1 MYVQAPLGFKRENL
15 HDFRTSL
22 NHAVLADLKSNKE
35 NITNAVLN
43 VEIMSKSNLY
53 QFQVRIT
60 SELGQVVI
68 LIETQT
74 YVQINYRNFSYNIGQ
89 QIGSLYQDHCS
100 NSETDRSNQTV
111 IRRRSCQC
119 SWSNSSTKWI

>member
-53 QFQVRIT
+53 QFQVKIA
-60 SELGQVVI
+60 SDLGQFI
-68 LIETQT
+68 LGNMIETQT
-74 YVQINYRNFSYNIGQ
+74 YEPINYRKIF
-89 QIGSLYQDHCS
+89 L
-100 NSETDRSNQTV
+100 
-111 IRRRSCQC
+111 
-119 SWSNSSTKWI
+119 

>member
-53 QFQVRIT
+53 QFQVSIR
-60 SELGQVVI
+60 SELGQVV
-68 LIETQT
+68 LIETQI

-89 QIGSLYQDHCS
+89 QIGSLYQDHCGD
-100 NSETDRSNQTV
+100 SETDRSN
-111 IRRRSCQC
+111 
-119 SWSNSSTKWI
+119 

>member
-68 LIETQT
+68 ILIETQT

-100 NSETDRSNQTV
+100 NSETDRSN
-111 IRRRSCQC
+111 
-119 SWSNSSTKWI
+119 

>member
-15 HDFRTSL
+15 HDFRTAL

-53 QFQVRIT
+53 QFQVKIA
-60 SELGQVVI
+60 SDLGQVI
-68 LIETQT
+68 
-74 YVQINYRNFSYNIGQ
+74 IGQ
-89 QIGSLYQDHCS
+89 
-100 NSETDRSNQTV
+100 
-111 IRRRSCQC
+111 
-119 SWSNSSTKWI
+119 

>member
-15 HDFRTSL
+15 HDFRTAL

-35 NITNAVLN
+35 NIINAILN

-53 QFQVRIT
+53 QFQVIIT

-68 LIETQT
+68 NHEHIYELIIEM
-74 YVQINYRNFSYNIGQ
+74 FSYNIG
-89 QIGSLYQDHCS
+89 
-100 NSETDRSNQTV
+100 
-111 IRRRSCQC
+111 
-119 SWSNSSTKWI
+119 

>member
-35 NITNAVLN
+35 NINNAVLN

-53 QFQVRIT
+53 QFQVKIT
-60 SELGQVVI
+60 SELGQVVLI

-74 YVQINYRNFSYNIGQ
+74 YVQIDYINFCYNIGQ

-100 NSETDRSNQTV
+100 NSETDRSN
-111 IRRRSCQC
+111 
-119 SWSNSSTKWI
+119 

>member
-68 LIETQT
+68 LIETRSP
-74 YVQINYRNFSYNIGQ
+74 VVILRRINF
-89 QIGSLYQDHCS
+89 DP
-100 NSETDRSNQTV
+100 
-111 IRRRSCQC
+111 
-119 SWSNSSTKWI
+119 

>member
-53 QFQVRIT
+53 QFQVRIR

-68 LIETQT
+68 LIETQI

-100 NSETDRSNQTV
+100 NSETDRSN
-111 IRRRSCQC
+111 
-119 SWSNSSTKWI
+119 

>member
-60 SELGQVVI
+60 SELGQVVLI

-89 QIGSLYQDHCS
+89 QIGSLYQDYCS
-100 NSETDRSNQTV
+100 NSETDRSN
-111 IRRRSCQC
+111 
-119 SWSNSSTKWI
+119 

>member
-22 NHAVLADLKSNKE
+22 NHAVLADLKSNRE
-35 NITNAVLN
+35 NIINAVLN

-60 SELGQVVI
+60 SELGQVVLI

-74 YVQINYRNFSYNIGQ
+74 YLQINYRNFSYTIGQ

-100 NSETDRSNQTV
+100 NSETDRSN
-111 IRRRSCQC
+111 
-119 SWSNSSTKWI
+119 

>member
-15 HDFRTSL
+15 HDFRTAL

-35 NITNAVLN
+35 NIINAILN

-53 QFQVRIT
+53 QFQVIIT

-68 LIETQT
+68 VLIETQT

-100 NSETDRSNQTV
+100 NSETDRSN
-111 IRRRSCQC
+111 
-119 SWSNSSTKWI
+119 

>member
-22 NHAVLADLKSNKE
+22 NHAVLADLKSNRE
-35 NITNAVLN
+35 NIINAVLN
-43 VEIMSKSNLY
+43 VEIMSNSNLY

-60 SELGQVVI
+60 SELGQVVLI

-74 YVQINYRNFSYNIGQ
+74 YVQINYRNFSYTIGQ

-100 NSETDRSNQTV
+100 NSETDRSN
-111 IRRRSCQC
+111 
-119 SWSNSSTKWI
+119 

>member
-35 NITNAVLN
+35 NINNAVLN

-53 QFQVRIT
+53 QFQVKIT

-68 LIETQT
+68 ILIETQT
-74 YVQINYRNFSYNIGQ
+74 YGQIDYRNFSHNIGQ

-100 NSETDRSNQTV
+100 NSETDRSN
-111 IRRRSCQC
+111 
-119 SWSNSSTKWI
+119 

>member
-15 HDFRTSL
+15 HDFRTAL

-35 NITNAVLN
+35 NIINAILN

-53 QFQVRIT
+53 QFQVIIT

-68 LIETQT
+68 EPRT
-74 YVQINYRNFSYNIGQ
+74 YIRINYRNVFLQYRVTNWFPLSR
-89 QIGSLYQDHCS
+89 SL
-100 NSETDRSNQTV
+100 
-111 IRRRSCQC
+111 
-119 SWSNSSTKWI
+119 

>member
-35 NITNAVLN
+35 NIVNAVLN

-53 QFQVRIT
+53 QFQVRIV
-60 SELGQVVI
+60 SEVGHVVN
-68 LIETQT
+68 
-74 YVQINYRNFSYNIGQ
+74 INRNTNI
-89 QIGSLYQDHCS
+89 YA
-100 NSETDRSNQTV
+100 N
-111 IRRRSCQC
+111 
-119 SWSNSSTKWI
+119 

>member
-100 NSETDRSNQTV
+100 NSETDRSN
-111 IRRRSCQC
+111 
-119 SWSNSSTKWI
+119 

>member
-35 NITNAVLN
+35 NIINAILN

-53 QFQVRIT
+53 QFQVIIT

-68 LIETQT
+68 EPRI
-74 YVQINYRNFSYNIGQ
+74 YIQINYRNVFLQYRVTNWFPLSR
-89 QIGSLYQDHCS
+89 SL
-100 NSETDRSNQTV
+100 
-111 IRRRSCQC
+111 
-119 SWSNSSTKWI
+119 